1 MIVDK
6 TGFKQDIHTCDSFG
20 EDFGHCVVEIHI
32 SPNTRLSQED
42 MTEFLQ
48 ELASYFHEAYTWER
62 ERMNLGRNQAQEV
75 SEVTIWTLR
84 GSHTN
89 ETDTR

>member
-1 MIVDK
+1 MNLKKEKIKQKGRKSVIVDK

-48 ELASYFHEAYTWER
+48 ELA
-62 ERMNLGRNQAQEV
+62 
-75 SEVTIWTLR
+75 
-84 GSHTN
+84 
-89 ETDTR
+89 